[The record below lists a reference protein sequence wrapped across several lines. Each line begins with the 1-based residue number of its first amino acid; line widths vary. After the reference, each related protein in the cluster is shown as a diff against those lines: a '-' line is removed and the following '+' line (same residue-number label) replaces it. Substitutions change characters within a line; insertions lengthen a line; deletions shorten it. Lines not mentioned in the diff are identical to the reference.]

1 MINETN
7 LREALVVFATQL
19 KENHIA
25 IFSVLGELAS
35 LREAV
40 RGLDPTFE
48 EVIEKTRKETR
59 QKIHVEFQSHLQEY
73 DSLIQR
79 LKAGEVC

>member
-1 MINETN
+1 MINETA
-7 LREALVVFATQL
+7 LRETLVVLAMQL

-25 IFSVLGELAS
+25 IFSALGELAS

-59 QKIHVEFQSHLQEY
+59 EKMRVDFQSHLQVY
-73 DSLIQR
+73 DSLIQQ
-79 LKAGEVC
+79 LKAGGVC

>member
-1 MINETN
+1 MINETK
-7 LREALVVFATQL
+7 LRETLVTLAMQL

-25 IFSVLGELAS
+25 TFSALGELAS

-40 RGLDPTFE
+40 RGLDPTFQ

-59 QKIHVEFQSHLQEY
+59 QKIGAEFQSHLQAY

-79 LKAGEVC
+79 LKDGQVC

>member
-1 MINETN
+1 MINETA
-7 LREALVVFATQL
+7 LRETLVVLAMQL

-59 QKIHVEFQSHLQEY
+59 EKMRVDFQSHLQVY
-73 DSLIQR
+73 DSLIQQ
-79 LKAGEVC
+79 LKAGGVC